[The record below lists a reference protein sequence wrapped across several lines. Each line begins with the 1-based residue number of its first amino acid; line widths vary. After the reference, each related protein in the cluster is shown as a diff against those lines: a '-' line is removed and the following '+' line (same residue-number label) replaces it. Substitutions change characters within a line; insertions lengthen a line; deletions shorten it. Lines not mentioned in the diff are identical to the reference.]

1 MTKFFCEN
9 FYFFL
14 FFDEKHY
21 LCKTE
26 TRLKNLEDMLPP
38 IIRLLRPKQ
47 WSKNV
52 FVFLP
57 LFFDKKFTDVHLL
70 GLTAACFVIF
80 SLAASAVY
88 CLNDILDRKADA
100 LHPVKCKRPIASGAV
115 SVGAGWTAMAVC
127 ALLAVGLTLWLI
139 PDLTWLLLGYMALNV
154 AYSLWLKHV
163 SLIDMLVVASFYVMR
178 VLAGAITGNIIP
190 SQWIVVMTFLLALFL
205 VLGKRRDDVMLQA
218 ETGKAVRRGIA
229 NYNLQFINMALTLV
243 ATVTIVS
250 YMMYTMTG
258 TVAARLDSQYVYCT
272 AVFVLAGI
280 LRYLQITV
288 VENRSGSPTGVL
300 LRDRFIQLC
309 LAGWFV
315 TFLIIIYY

>member
-1 MTKFFCEN
+1 
-9 FYFFL
+9 
-14 FFDEKHY
+14 
-21 LCKTE
+21 
-26 TRLKNLEDMLPP
+26 MLPP

-57 LFFDKKFTDVHLL
+57 LFFDKKFTDANLL
-70 GLTAACFVIF
+70 ALTALCFVIF

-100 LHPVKCKRPIASGAV
+100 QHPVKCKRPIASGAV
-115 SVGAGWTAMAVC
+115 SVGAGWAAMTLC

-139 PDLTWLLLGYMALNV
+139 PDLIWLLLGYMALNV

-178 VLAGAITGNIIP
+178 VVAGAITGDIVP

-205 VLGKRRDDVMLQA
+205 VLGKRRDDVMIQA
-218 ETGKAVRRGIA
+218 ETGTTVRRGIA
-229 NYNLQFINMALTLV
+229 NYNLQFVNMTLTLV

-250 YMMYTMTG
+250 YMMYTMSDE
-258 TVAARLDSQYVYCT
+258 VAARFGSNYVYCT
-272 AVFVLAGI
+272 AIFVLAGI
-280 LRYLQITV
+280 LRYLQLTI
-288 VENRSGSPTGVL
+288 VENRSGSPTKVL
-300 LRDRFIQLC
+300 FRDRFIQLC
-309 LAGWFV
+309 LLGWFI
-315 TFLIIIYY
+315 TFLVIIYL